1 MAKATESE
9 LELLHA
15 TVARVLREQLEGQTM
30 NIVGED
36 GEKKEINLASPQM
49 VAQAIKFLKDNNI
62 TATPEIGD
70 DLNDLADMLKNKPQR
85 GRTQLR
91 AVDAKK
97 AAAEE

>member
-15 TVARVLREQLEGQTM
+15 AVAKVLREQLEGQTM

-36 GEKKEINLASPQM
+36 GEEKEINLASPQM

-62 TATPEIGD
+62 TATPEVGD

-85 GRTQLR
+85 GRAQLR

>member
-1 MAKATESE
+1 MARATESE

-15 TVARVLREQLEGQTM
+15 AVAKVLREQIGGQT
-30 NIVGED
+30 ITILGDD
-36 GEKKEINLASPQM
+36 GEEKEVNLASPQII
-49 VAQAIKFLKDNNI
+49 AQAIKFLKDNSI
-62 TATPEIGD
+62 TATPEVGD